1 MSDSDKIVFENVKFG
16 EVTVQRDSVISFT
29 HGIPGFERFTEYGL
43 VSVEEEEPFLRLLSI
58 EEPSLGFVLVN
69 PMLLWPDYNPEITK
83 DDLNALAITNADE
96 MEIYCV
102 VTLSQVAEEITVNL
116 KGPICVNTT
125 TMRAKQLILVDD
137 QYQTKRSIIEAT
149 TAAS

>member
-16 EVTVQRDSVISFT
+16 EVAVQRDSVITFT
-29 HGIPGFERFTEYGL
+29 HGIPGFERFTDYGL

-58 EEPSLGFVLVN
+58 EEPSLGFVIVN
-69 PMLLWPDYNPEITK
+69 PMLIWPDYNPEITK
-83 DDLNALAITNADE
+83 DDLDALSITSADE

-116 KGPICVNTT
+116 KGPICVNTA
-125 TMRAKQLILVDD
+125 TMKAKQLILVDD
-137 QYQTKRSIIEAT
+137 RYQTKRPILEAS
-149 TAAS
+149 TATS

>member
-83 DDLNALAITNADE
+83 DDLNALAITSADE

-116 KGPICVNTT
+116 KGPICVNTA
-125 TMRAKQLILVDD
+125 TMKAKQLILVDD
-137 QYQTKRSIIEAT
+137 RYETKRSILEDS

>member
-16 EVTVQRDSVISFT
+16 EVTVQRDSVITFT
-29 HGIPGFERFTEYGL
+29 HGIPGFERVTDYGL

-58 EEPSLGFVLVN
+58 EESRLGFVIVN
-69 PMLLWPDYNPEITK
+69 PMLIWPDYNPEITK
-83 DDLNALAITNADE
+83 DDLDALSITSADE

-102 VTLSQVAEEITVNL
+102 VTLSQVAEETTVNL
-116 KGPICVNTT
+116 KGPICVNSS
-125 TMRAKQLILVDD
+125 TMKAKQLILVDD
-137 QYQTKRSIIEAT
+137 RYQTKRSIIEAG